1 MFIYLYTVCILLL
14 NIYSCKKQIH
24 VDESV
29 LQIVEMADSFR
40 CYLGSMVVK
49 CLQLTGMY
57 EYGKESKPLPV
68 SVKSNAHMLKS
79 NMCTCLGRAWQV
91 WMVPGGG
98 GGGGGGGGE
107 TLTIT
112 FNVVIQFELC
122 FGCRC
127 FPLSCQW
134 PKCEGMAPQ

>member
-1 MFIYLYTVCILLL
+1 MAGALLPAAGMAGRQHPLCVAYHCKRRAMFGKL
-14 NIYSCKKQIH
+14 
-24 VDESV
+24 
-29 LQIVEMADSFR
+29 A
-40 CYLGSMVVK
+40 GVVFGLK

-68 SVKSNAHMLKS
+68 SVKSNVHMLKS

-98 GGGGGGGGE
+98 GRGAE